1 MHLVY
6 YLQVMSD
13 YSNWLI
19 EYCTCWA
26 IPKVSDVTLE
36 GQKVYFYIKGKDELM
51 KVEVMK

>member
-26 IPKVSDVTLE
+26 IPKVPDVTLE